1 MSRRIAL
8 MVPAFPRVSETFV
21 VSKFLGLLEKGWD
34 VHVVCDRSDDAEWA
48 RFPQLAAFPALRDR
62 VHVCW
67 PHRPRW
73 KAALLAPLALLVCLF
88 TAPARTVAYLVRGR
102 RRFGFGVVR
111 RLYLDAELIRSRCD
125 LVHFEFG
132 TLAAERMDLEELLGC
147 PIVVSFRGYDL
158 NYVGLE
164 QPDFYAEV
172 WRRASALHLLGE
184 DLWRRAVRRGCPPD
198 KPHALIPPA
207 IDAGFFDPA
216 GSEPAGTAG
225 APLRILSVGRLE
237 WKKGY
242 EDALVAVRKL
252 VNRGVDCQYRILG
265 DGDFLGALAFAR
277 HQLGLGDRVTFVGAG
292 SRDLVRAEMQ
302 GADILLH
309 SAVSEGFCNA
319 VLEAQAM
326 KLPVVCTDADGL
338 PENVENGVTGLVV
351 ARRDAKALADALA
364 ELAADPDRRR
374 RMGEAG
380 RKRVASRFRL
390 EDQVGAF
397 SELYRGVL
405 AGKPGGQETM
415 RQETSGVPA

>member
-8 MVPAFPRVSETFV
+8 VVPAFPRLSETFI
-21 VSKFLGLLEKGWD
+21 VSKFLGLLERGWD
-34 VHVVCDRSDDAEWA
+34 VHVVCERSDDEEWS
-48 RFPQLAAFPALRDR
+48 RFPQLAKAPALRSR
-62 VHVCW
+62 VHVSW

-73 KAALLAPLALLVCLF
+73 RASLLAPLALAGCLAA
-88 TAPARTVAYLVRGR
+88 APVRTLGYLAR
-102 RRFGFGVVR
+102 GFRLYGLGVFR
-111 RLYLDAELIRSRCD
+111 RLYLDVELVRLGCD

-132 TLAAERMDLEELLGC
+132 ALAVGRMDLEALLGC

-164 QPDFYAEV
+164 DPAFYAPV
-172 WRRASALHLLGE
+172 WERACALHLLGE
-184 DLWRRAVRRGCPPD
+184 DLWRRALRRGCPAD

-207 IDAGFFDPA
+207 IDSGFFDPGDRA
-216 GSEPAGTAG
+216 RETVSG

-252 VNRGVDCQYRILG
+252 VNRGVACEYRILG

-277 HQLGLGDRVTFVGAG
+277 HQLGLADKVVFVGAG

-302 GADILLH
+302 QADILLH
-309 SAVSEGFCNA
+309 AAVSEGFCNA

-338 PENVENGVTGLVV
+338 PENVQDGVTGIVV
-351 ARRDAKALADALA
+351 ARRDPQALA
-364 ELAADPDRRR
+364 EALAALAADPGRRV

-380 RKRVASRFRL
+380 RARVESGFRP
-390 EDQVGAF
+390 EDQVSAF
-397 SELYRGVL
+397 AELYRGVL
-405 AGKPGGQETM
+405 AGTPGG
-415 RQETSGVPA
+415 RQTRQPEASGVPA